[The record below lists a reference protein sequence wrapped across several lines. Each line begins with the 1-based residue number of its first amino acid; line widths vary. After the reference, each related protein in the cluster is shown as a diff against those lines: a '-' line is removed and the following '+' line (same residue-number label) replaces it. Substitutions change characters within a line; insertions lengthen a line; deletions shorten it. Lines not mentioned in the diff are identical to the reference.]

1 MTQDEKNLFA
11 SGAGSRD
18 FDTQNSLEKSSLSLG
33 EGSFFDPPIEQYRN
47 IYGSTR
53 QPQSRAR
60 ETGTSSNNFF
70 KMKREKHAT

>member
-1 MTQDEKNLFA
+1 M
-11 SGAGSRD
+11 
-18 FDTQNSLEKSSLSLG
+18 SLG

-53 QPQSRAR
+53 QPQLRAR